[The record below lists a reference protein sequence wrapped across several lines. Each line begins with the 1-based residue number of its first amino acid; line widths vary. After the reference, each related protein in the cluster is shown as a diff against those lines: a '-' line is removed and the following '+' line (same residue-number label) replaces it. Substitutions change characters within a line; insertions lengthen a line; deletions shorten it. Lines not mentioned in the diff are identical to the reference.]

1 MKNKKER
8 GKKANGNKPRRECET
23 EISIVRN
30 GILNGSLKKE
40 RIGRDPLKLVRA
52 NRRFRAW
59 WQCHFGSLS
68 GESTIQFPAISSA
81 CAPFHEGW
89 PYQTAAGGS
98 MCRNPSLSLPPL
110 DKSTPLSLCLCNTSV
125 LNTRHIRVPFL
136 SRAVHTDTRFF
147 HSIDNSILIS
157 RNLPD
162 CFLTF
167 SLEPCCFRE
176 LELNGQ
182 FLSEIKLR
190 K

>member
-125 LNTRHIRVPFL
+125 LNTRHIRVLL

-157 RNLPD
+157 RNLPG